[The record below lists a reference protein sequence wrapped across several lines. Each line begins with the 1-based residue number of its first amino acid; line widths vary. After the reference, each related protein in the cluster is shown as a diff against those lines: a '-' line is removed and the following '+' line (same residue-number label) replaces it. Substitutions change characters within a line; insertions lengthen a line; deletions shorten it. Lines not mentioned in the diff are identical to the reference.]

1 MGFNKR
7 KMEDARRQQA
17 EKEAAAR
24 RATER
29 QILEDA
35 EQLVT
40 AWNERQ
46 AKRMPMLFSP
56 TIGAAI
62 TAGYWF
68 LRARCP
74 ACRTTGDVDL
84 RTLDWHRGAA
94 VRLCRASGLAW
105 LSFRREMPA
114 HHLMLKNMNYTAHY
128 PPVRRGHTLST
139 ILMPHFQNFEFV
151 SQWLPLNFLVTNCTA
166 LRGSFPALALGMPN
180 DQHP

>member
-1 MGFNKR
+1 LTVDRATIDYPAMGFNKR
-7 KMEDARRQQA
+7 KMEDARRQEA

-24 RATER
+24 RATDR

-35 EQLVT
+35 EQPVT

-74 ACRTTGDVDL
+74 ACRTSGDVDL
-84 RTLDWHRGAA
+84 RTLDWHQGAA
-94 VRLCRASGLAW
+94 V
-105 LSFRREMPA
+105 
-114 HHLMLKNMNYTAHY
+114 
-128 PPVRRGHTLST
+128 
-139 ILMPHFQNFEFV
+139 
-151 SQWLPLNFLVTNCTA
+151 TA
-166 LRGSFPALALGMPN
+166 LTPALSCRSCRPN
-180 DQHP
+180 SPFAELVCLSKSSVAEEYCAERSGNKWVSE

>member
-7 KMEDARRQQA
+7 KMEDRRRQAA

-24 RATER
+24 RATEK

-35 EQLVT
+35 DHLITV
-40 AWNERQ
+40 WNERQ

-56 TIGAAI
+56 TIAAAI

-94 VRLCRASGLAW
+94 V
-105 LSFRREMPA
+105 
-114 HHLMLKNMNYTAHY
+114 TALTCDAL
-128 PPVRRGHTLST
+128 TLSGVT
-139 ILMPHFQNFEFV
+139 LSLCQDRGDDAQHRLVARPPQIGDAQIR
-151 SQWLPLNFLVTNCTA
+151 PLA
-166 LRGSFPALALGMPN
+166 RY
-180 DQHP
+180 

>member
-7 KMEDARRQQA
+7 KMEDNRRQEA

-35 EQLVT
+35 EQVVSV
-40 AWNERQ
+40 WNQRQ

-84 RTLDWHRGAA
+84 RTLDWHCGAA
-94 VRLCRASGLAW
+94 VTALTPALSCRACRPNAPFAEL
-105 LSFRREMPA
+105 
-114 HHLMLKNMNYTAHY
+114 
-128 PPVRRGHTLST
+128 
-139 ILMPHFQNFEFV
+139 
-151 SQWLPLNFLVTNCTA
+151 LPL
-166 LRGSFPALALGMPN
+166 SKSSLAEEYYAERSGN
-180 DQHP
+180 RWVSE

>member
-7 KMEDARRQQA
+7 KMDDARRQEA

-24 RATER
+24 RATDR
-29 QILEDA
+29 HLEDA

-68 LRARCP
+68 LWARCP

-94 VRLCRASGLAW
+94 VTALTPSLSCRACRPNAPFAELVCLSKSSLVEEYYAERSGNRW
-105 LSFRREMPA
+105 
-114 HHLMLKNMNYTAHY
+114 
-128 PPVRRGHTLST
+128 
-139 ILMPHFQNFEFV
+139 V
-151 SQWLPLNFLVTNCTA
+151 SE
-166 LRGSFPALALGMPN
+166 
-180 DQHP
+180 